1 MPNVQKL
8 VNIALAEFLGTA
20 TMLFLVCTSCTL
32 GIQGAI
38 STLHLSLCSGLSV
51 MAAIQMFGHISGA
64 HINPVVSLAALMV
77 DEISY
82 LETLVYIISQILG
95 CLTGCGLQKVV
106 TPLQHE
112 KQYPERGICVNA
124 PHETLTDWKACGVE
138 IILTA
143 ILVFAVLATWDKR
156 NGNNMDSVALRIGF
170 LVGVL
175 NLAAGSF
182 TGASMNP
189 VRSFGPA
196 VWSND
201 FTSHWIYW
209 IGPTIGSLIATIT
222 YKCSFMRVQ
231 LGMTEYK

>member
-1 MPNVQKL
+1 MSKVQKL

-20 TMLFLVCTSCTL
+20 SMLFLVCTGCTS
-32 GIQGAI
+32 GIQGTI
-38 STLHLSLCSGLSV
+38 SSLHLSLCSGLSV

-82 LETLVYIISQILG
+82 LEIPVYIVSQVLG
-95 CLTGCGLQKVV
+95 CLAGCGLQKA
-106 TPLQHE
+106 L
-112 KQYPERGICVNA
+112 
-124 PHETLTDWKACGVE
+124 GVE
-138 IILTA
+138 IILTT
-143 ILVFAVLATWDKR
+143 ILVLAVLATWDKR

-175 NLAAGSF
+175 NLAAGSY

-201 FTSHWIYW
+201 FRSHWVYW
-209 IGPTIGSLIATIT
+209 VGPTIGSLIATIT
-222 YKCSFMRVQ
+222 YKYSFLRVEVH
-231 LGMTEYK
+231 TREYK

>member
-1 MPNVQKL
+1 MSKVQKL

-20 TMLFLVCTSCTL
+20 SMLFLVCTGCTS
-32 GIQGAI
+32 GIQGTI
-38 STLHLSLCSGLSV
+38 SSLHLSLCSGLSV

-82 LETLVYIISQILG
+82 LEIPVYIVSQVLG
-95 CLTGCGLQKVV
+95 CLAGCGLQKMV

-112 KQYPERGICVNA
+112 IQYPGRGICVNA
-124 PHETLTDWKACGVE
+124 PYETLTDWE
-138 IILTA
+138 
-143 ILVFAVLATWDKR
+143 
-156 NGNNMDSVALRIGF
+156 
-170 LVGVL
+170 
-175 NLAAGSF
+175 GSY

-201 FTSHWIYW
+201 FRSHWVYW
-209 IGPTIGSLIATIT
+209 VGPTIGSLIATIT
-222 YKCSFMRVQ
+222 YKYSFLRVEVH
-231 LGMTEYK
+231 TREYK